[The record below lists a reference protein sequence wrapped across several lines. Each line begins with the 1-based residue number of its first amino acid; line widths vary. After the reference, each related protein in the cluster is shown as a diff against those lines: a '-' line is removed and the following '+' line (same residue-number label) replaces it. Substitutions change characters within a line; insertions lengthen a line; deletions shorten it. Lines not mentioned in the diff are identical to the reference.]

1 MNILIPEAEFERRKR
16 DQLLDYQAYRT
27 RAENLI
33 RRIPN
38 AAKKLGDPEW
48 LSGRGQDEGALLRLT
63 HARTQYALDL
73 LSLGYSAGHD
83 IDALRAFFPALLDY
97 VEEYAHHSEAFNQTD
112 EGLRTQGPHIAI
124 QDVEFT
130 DANRLLCFAI
140 LLEWQETIPR
150 IMAII
155 DYNNPLRDGMLERL
169 ASVYMARSTPLP
181 SECTRHLPYQ
191 RTLAVFDAS
200 PAERPERMREY
211 LEGWYAASRREPYY
225 EQHTRD
231 RFLGYWSWEAAAIT
245 VALDI
250 DNAGYRDLTFYPR
263 DMAKFGNVSRFPND

>member
-27 RAENLI
+27 RAEDLI

-83 IDALRAFFPALLDY
+83 IDALRAFFPALLGY
-97 VEEYAHHSEAFNQTD
+97 VEEYARHSEAFNQTD

-140 LLEWQETIPR
+140 LLGWQETIPR

-169 ASVYMARSTPLP
+169 ASVYMARPAQLRANARATFRTKEPSSFSTHPQRSGPNACANISKAGTRPVAANPIMNSTRETGSWVIGPGKQPP
-181 SECTRHLPYQ
+181 SRSL
-191 RTLAVFDAS
+191 
-200 PAERPERMREY
+200 
-211 LEGWYAASRREPYY
+211 
-225 EQHTRD
+225 
-231 RFLGYWSWEAAAIT
+231 
-245 VALDI
+245 
-250 DNAGYRDLTFYPR
+250 
-263 DMAKFGNVSRFPND
+263 